1 MDNLPSKFRRFV
13 NHCLHEPGR
22 IEAKIVNGMIVFLI
36 IFSIAV
42 IPLHF
47 LPNLEWAKD
56 YLFFFDKFTVTIF
69 TVEYFLRIWSARTPW
84 RYITSWWGIID
95 LVAIAPFYLNQM
107 GILASPE
114 LFLILRI
121 LRILKLGK
129 VYETE
134 RHAITASNDQGHGEF
149 RVGPGEV
156 IEHVVQKHALF
167 LLINMAVP
175 LFLTTVGLS
184 IIVFFKANVWASAV
198 AVLFFILGGVFFFKA
213 WLDFNYD
220 VIYITNRRIIL
231 QNRELFGSNLNGVP
245 YEAVT
250 NVKPNNIGIWHFLFG
265 FGDICIETAAMQ
277 GTLHF
282 QEAPDPHKVVRHITR
297 NRQAAIDR
305 GKIQHPPTA
314 IDSPPGF

>member
-1 MDNLPSKFRRFV
+1 MDNPPSGFRQFV

-22 IEAKIVNGMIVFLI
+22 IEAKIVNGTIVFLI

-47 LPNLEWAKD
+47 LPNLEWAKE
-56 YLFFFDKFTVTIF
+56 YLFFFDKFTVTVF
-69 TVEYFLRIWSARTPW
+69 TIEYFLRIWSAKRPL
-84 RYITSWWGIID
+84 RYVLSWWGIID
-95 LVAIAPFYLNQM
+95 LVAIAPFYLNQF
-107 GILASPE
+107 GILPSPE

-149 RVGPGEV
+149 RVVPGEV
-156 IEHVVQKHALF
+156 IERVVQKHPLM
-167 LLINMAVP
+167 LLVNITVP

-184 IIVFFKANVWASAV
+184 IIVFFQANVWASAV

-265 FGDICIETAAMQ
+265 FGDICIETASMQ
-277 GTLHF
+277 GTLSF
-282 QEAPDPHKVVRHITR
+282 PEAPDPHNVVRHITK

-305 GKIQHPPTA
+305 AKPNMPTA
-314 IDSPPGF
+314 IDPAPGI